1 MKLKGKLEKEGLKI
15 NKITF
20 AHKYV
25 IFTSITASIRGFLA
39 NEETSLTRNSNLM
52 KAPGDFWGTILE
64 SNVQGVPRCGGLFF
78 FFLTALYFKGFYRY

>member
-1 MKLKGKLEKEGLKI
+1 M
-15 NKITF
+15 
-20 AHKYV
+20 
-25 IFTSITASIRGFLA
+25 SITASITGFLA

-78 FFLTALYFKGFYRY
+78 FF